1 MRVFA
6 NTLRETKT
14 TANVLAELPGKHPEN
29 VVMVG
34 AHLDSVAEGPGIN
47 DNGSGSAAILEV
59 AEQMTKVKP
68 WNTVRFAWWTAEES
82 GLVGSTFYVDSLSAA
97 ELDRIALYLNFDMV
111 GSPNFVRFVYDGS
124 GDIGPTGPPG
134 SAAIEDVFNGY
145 FDANGLATE
154 PTPFDGRSDY
164 QAFINN
170 GIPAG
175 GLFTGAEDIKTAAEA
190 AIYGGTAGIAFD
202 PCYHQACD
210 TFANSSDVVLDQM
223 SDAIAHS
230 TITFAQNTSLVNG
243 VPGKGNFNT
252 PDKINGQ
259 AVR

>member
-1 MRVFA
+1 M
-6 NTLRETKT
+6 
-14 TANVLAELPGKHPEN
+14 LAELPGKNPDN

-34 AHLDSVAEGPGIN
+34 GHLDSVIEGPGIN
-47 DNGSGSAAILEV
+47 DNGSGSAAILEI
-59 AEQMTKVKP
+59 AEQMEKVKP
-68 WNTVRFAWWTAEES
+68 WNTVRFAWWGAEES
-82 GLVGSTFYVDSLSAA
+82 GLVGSTFYVNSLAAA

-124 GDIGPTGPPG
+124 GDIGPTGPAG
-134 SAAIEDVFNGY
+134 SAEIEDVFNGY
-145 FDANGLATE
+145 FAANGLATE
-154 PTPFDGRSDY
+154 PTAFDGRSDY

-175 GLFTGAEDIKTAAEA
+175 GLFTGAEGIKTAAQA
-190 AIYGGTAGIAFD
+190 AIYGGTAGAPYD

-210 TFANSSDVVLDQM
+210 TFANNSNVVLDQM
-223 SDAIAHS
+223 SDAIAHA

-243 VPGKGNFNT
+243 VPGKGNFNS